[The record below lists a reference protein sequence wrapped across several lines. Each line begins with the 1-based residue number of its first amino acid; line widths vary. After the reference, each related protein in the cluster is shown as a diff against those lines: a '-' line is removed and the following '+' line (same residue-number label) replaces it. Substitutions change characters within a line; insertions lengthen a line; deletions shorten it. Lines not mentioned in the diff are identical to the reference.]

1 MEELIKV
8 TKDNKGNSVVSGRE
22 LHDFLGV
29 NTPYTQ
35 WFERMVGYGFTENV
49 DFIGLSQKSEKPIG
63 GRPQQDHALTIDMAK
78 EISMIQRTDKGKQAR
93 QYFIEVEKAYKQGQT
108 QYKLPQTFSEALI
121 ELAKEVKKNE
131 VLKPKAEKYDR
142 YLSNKGLITITEIAK
157 EYGMSGKGLNK
168 FLHEKGVIYKKGDK
182 WFVYQRYANDG
193 LVGYE
198 IFMPED
204 KEIRRTLKWTPKGE
218 QFIRNLLEDEG
229 IKPVL
234 ERPSQMMIEE
244 PEEECNGEYY
254 TASEIAYKLYLPKGA
269 ELFIGKL
276 ANEYRLK
283 PVFSDSNK
291 YCRRV
296 VDEYGRETWQYTAL
310 GARVIEK
317 LIEKM
322 EV

>member
-8 TKDNKGNSVVSGRE
+8 TTQGDTQVVSARE
-22 LHDFLGV
+22 LYKGLEIAQRFSRWVSNNWNMFEEGTDFNKCTSSTVVNNGGV
-29 NTPYTQ
+29 RQLDDY
-35 WFERMVGYGFTENV
+35 E
-49 DFIGLSQKSEKPIG
+49 I
-63 GRPQQDHALTIDMAK
+63 TIDMAK
-78 EISMIQRTDKGKQAR
+78 QLAMMVRTEKGKQYR
-93 QYFIEVEKAYKQGQT
+93 KYF
-108 QYKLPQTFSEALI
+108 L
-121 ELAKEVKKNE
+121 ELERKWNDPKEVVKRGYAILQNE
-131 VLKPKAEKYDR
+131 NKQLKIENGILKPKADKYDR

-157 EYGMSGKGLNK
+157 EYGMSGKKLNQ
-168 FLHEKGVIYKKGDK
+168 FLHDKRIIYKKGDK

-198 IFMPED
+198 IFVPED
-204 KEIRRTLKWTPKGE
+204 REIRRTLKWTTKGE
-218 QFIRNLLEDEG
+218 QFIRNILEDEG

-244 PEEECNGEYY
+244 PQEEYDGDYY

-269 ELFIGKL
+269 ELLIGKL

-310 GARVIEK
+310 GAKVIEE